1 MTTWRED
8 QEQLPS
14 MISAEDVTERQRL
27 ADLKDFRKYMVETGS
42 VQCLVKM
49 YKHAVKHEMRLDNPN
64 LVTQFLAGYTDGN
77 PDAKEIRQLQR
88 ENATLEEYNRVM
100 ELQVEELEGQIEQQ
114 KRFNL
119 AKLIWKL
126 ICQDSDQEDMS
137 LDEFYMRMCGNEVEP
152 STNEVLVD
160 LLRPEFYK
168 DTDQATGA
176 RISQDDFAKIVDDL
190 PGSLLSWLQQEL
202 MPRQWEFCLPGERIG
217 SRQAMLNLM
226 ALRFCLL
233 LVAYTALATEEKG
246 AAFLKEKEA
255 EEGVVKLPSGLLY
268 KVLRKGDGQHHPTKD
283 SPCECH
289 YKGTLIDGSEFDSSY
304 RRSAPTTFK
313 PNQVIKGWT
322 EALQLMVEG
331 DHWEIY
337 VPSELA
343 YGKRG
348 AGAKIPPDAALVFT
362 LELLKIKGSKVEAK
376 LESVEPGEAPF
387 QKELMKA
394 IVDSDLLPHDT
405 FLLAE
410 AVQLDEHLVE
420 LLEALSKGPKEAPPA
435 AIAEEE
441 EE

>member
-1 MTTWRED
+1 
-8 QEQLPS
+8 
-14 MISAEDVTERQRL
+14 MISAEDVAERQRL

-49 YKHAVKHEMRLDNPN
+49 YKHAAKHEMRLDNPN

-100 ELQVEELEGQIEQQ
+100 ELQVEELERQIEQQ
-114 KRFNL
+114 KRRE
-119 AKLIWKL
+119 
-126 ICQDSDQEDMS
+126 DSEDGKSPPATCSFDSEDMS

-202 MPRQWEFCLPGERIG
+202 MPRF
-217 SRQAMLNLM
+217 
-226 ALRFCLL
+226 
-233 LVAYTALATEEKG
+233 
-246 AAFLKEKEA
+246 
-255 EEGVVKLPSGLLY
+255 
-268 KVLRKGDGQHHPTKD
+268 
-283 SPCECH
+283 
-289 YKGTLIDGSEFDSSY
+289 
-304 RRSAPTTFK
+304 
-313 PNQVIKGWT
+313 
-322 EALQLMVEG
+322 
-331 DHWEIY
+331 
-337 VPSELA
+337 
-343 YGKRG
+343 
-348 AGAKIPPDAALVFT
+348 
-362 LELLKIKGSKVEAK
+362 
-376 LESVEPGEAPF
+376 ESVEPGEAPF

-410 AVQLDEHLVE
+410 AVQLDEHLLE

-441 EE
+441 